1 MNTPSVS
8 VPEAQANIFHFLAEI
23 FFSHPS
29 ENSMNGVR
37 EMAEVLGIPCPGD
50 LTLAELD
57 QEYMELFVIPNP
69 RYVAP
74 YESVF
79 RDRWLLPASLKRGSN
94 PGETSPTIKSLVM
107 GESTLQVQ
115 QSYLEAGVFPSADLP
130 DHIGNE
136 LSFMAYLWAREADS
150 PPAEAEALAE
160 LRKQFRQEHILKWID
175 ELRERIVESDR
186 LGYYTGA
193 LQIAQAMLELEP

>member
-1 MNTPSVS
+1 MITLSVS
-8 VPEAQANIFHFLAEI
+8 IPEARANIYHFLADV
-23 FFSHPS
+23 FGSHPTQ
-29 ENSMNGVR
+29 NSIDSVR
-37 EMAEVLGIPCPGD
+37 DMAGVLGIPCPGD

-79 RDRWLLPASLKRGSN
+79 RDCWLLPAALKRGSN
-94 PGETSPTIKSLVM
+94 PGETSLKIKGLVM
-107 GESTLQVQ
+107 GESTLQVRQ
-115 QSYLEAGVFPSADLP
+115 AYLEAGVLPSADLP

-136 LSFMAYLWAREADS
+136 LSFMAHLWAREAEN

-160 LRKQFRQEHILKWID
+160 RRKQFRQEHILKWID
-175 ELRERIVESDR
+175 DLRERLMESDC
-186 LGYYTGA
+186 LGHYTAA
-193 LQIAQAMLELEP
+193 LQIAQAMLETDP